1 MLATPAQAHL
11 EWHRNSG
18 VPVGLSCPMD
28 ACDPAALDD
37 AEVERLLAV
46 QAANAAAE
54 EAFFDSEEAQATC
67 EHGMSA
73 WLCAGP
79 GHYPMDDPYDW

>member
-1 MLATPAQAHL
+1 MMATQAEAHR

-18 VPVGLSCPMD
+18 VPIGLPCPWD
-28 ACDPAALDD
+28 ACGHDLDS
-37 AEVERLLAV
+37 AEYERLIAI
-46 QAANAAAE
+46 QEANEKAAE
-54 EAFFDSEEAQATC
+54 EWAESEEAQAVC

-79 GHYPMDDPYDW
+79 GHYPMDDGYDW